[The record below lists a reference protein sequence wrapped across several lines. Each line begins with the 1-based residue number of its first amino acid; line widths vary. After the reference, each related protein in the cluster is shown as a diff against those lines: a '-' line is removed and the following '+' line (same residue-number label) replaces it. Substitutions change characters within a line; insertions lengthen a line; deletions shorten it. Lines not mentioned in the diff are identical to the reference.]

1 MCYFIFQKVV
11 KWCIYDFYK
20 IIHCIL
26 KNDYDLEEIFSSY
39 VLMQETSI
47 FNKTAIR
54 YYFDNNAMESSDA
67 FRAVRTEKEL
77 YVKLSSGK
85 RYYYLLPDE
94 ETDCTRQADKER
106 LAWLDMLAGDKF
118 EDLGKYKKEIENF
131 SKQFD
136 AHE

>member
-1 MCYFIFQKVV
+1 
-11 KWCIYDFYK
+11 
-20 IIHCIL
+20 
-26 KNDYDLEEIFSSY
+26 
-39 VLMQETSI
+39 
-47 FNKTAIR
+47 
-54 YYFDNNAMESSDA
+54 MESSEA

-85 RYYYLLPDE
+85 RYYYLLLDE

>member
-1 MCYFIFQKVV
+1 MTVSVCLILETAT
-11 KWCIYDFYK
+11 IPDSLT
-20 IIHCIL
+20 IILLWLI
-26 KNDYDLEEIFSSY
+26 
-39 VLMQETSI
+39 
-47 FNKTAIR
+47 
-54 YYFDNNAMESSDA
+54 
-67 FRAVRTEKEL
+67 
-77 YVKLSSGK
+77 
-85 RYYYLLPDE
+85 LLPDE